1 MISLGWKVYIRAGH
15 HSTKIHTNPNIITSE
30 EANDRVTA
38 CKMTQLEYLRRKGG
52 NKTGM
57 RGPCDER
64 NILYCKHGH
73 LSSSGMEAWV
83 LIGGGGCKL
92 LVIKSGLNGQSWS
105 KKKQL

>member
-38 CKMTQLEYLRRKGG
+38 CKMTQPEYLRRKGG

-57 RGPCDER
+57 RGPSLGIDWWRRMQVAR
-64 NILYCKHGH
+64 NQKRFKWAELEQE
-73 LSSSGMEAWV
+73 EATV
-83 LIGGGGCKL
+83 KG
-92 LVIKSGLNGQSWS
+92 
-105 KKKQL
+105 